1 MTSNPNSE
9 PMSELKDIVT
19 RLRAG
24 KDPDTGEL
32 IITEAQ
38 ALAKLQ
44 ALLVKERIQ
53 QIESIRERFVLDG
66 WEYKWLTDVLAIK
79 EAQLQQLKGSE
90 EN

>member
-1 MTSNPNSE
+1 
-9 PMSELKDIVT
+9 MSELKDIVT